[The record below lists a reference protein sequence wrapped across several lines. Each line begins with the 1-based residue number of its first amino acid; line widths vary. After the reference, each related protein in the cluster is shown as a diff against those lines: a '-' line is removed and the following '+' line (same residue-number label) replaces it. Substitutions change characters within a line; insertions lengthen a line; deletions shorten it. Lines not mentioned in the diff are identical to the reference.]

1 MKVTNAFQIIITDKF
16 TQSRAFYKKLGF
28 EPVFDGEWYCQLVW
42 PSAPSVQLGL
52 MKPGHETQPDIFQA
66 ATVGEGTVL
75 SLEVDEAN
83 DAAETLRKAG
93 FEFALEVRDEP
104 WGQRHFALLDPN
116 GVRIDI
122 FSPTAELSP
131 EYAQQFKETGNETV
145 MP

>member
-1 MKVTNAFQIIITDKF
+1 
-16 TQSRAFYKKLGF
+16 
-28 EPVFDGEWYCQLVW
+28 
-42 PSAPSVQLGL
+42 
-52 MKPGHETQPDIFQA
+52 
-66 ATVGEGTVL
+66 
-75 SLEVDEAN
+75 
-83 DAAETLRKAG
+83 G

-145 MP
+145 MA